1 MKSYAL
7 RPDTFTLNF
16 NVTLS
21 GTLGVLD
28 VASHAYQT
36 ILRSHTDA
44 VLALA
49 VDPDPTRQE
58 FASVSADGT
67 IRVWSITNFEQVCVI
82 QYFSLYSVCIQCEG
96 FAKLTFYGTIRVWSI
111 TNFEQLYEFKAFGE
125 TARSLAYHPCY
136 DGTAEAAVAKFQVKS
151 IDYSV

>member
-1 MKSYAL
+1 MKSYTL

-67 IRVWSITNFEQVCVI
+67 IRVWSITNFEQ
-82 QYFSLYSVCIQCEG
+82 
-96 FAKLTFYGTIRVWSI
+96 
-111 TNFEQLYEFKAFGE
+111 LYEFKAFGE